1 MGAVVRHY
9 AVRLS
14 SLIGISSGG
23 SKRKATPCRISKL
36 VCRRRPATREGSPAV
51 AVGVLVP
58 LRPLC
63 LHSCIRSTNIG
74 GGMRVGLNDPREP
87 LPQRLLLL
95 P

>member
-14 SLIGISSGG
+14 SLIGISGG
-23 SKRKATPCRISKL
+23 NKREATPCRISKL
-36 VCRRRPATREGSPAV
+36 VCRRRPTTREGRPAV
-51 AVGVLVP
+51 AVVALLVP